1 MPDHVRDKY
10 HRLQEEAEAEQQ
22 SKGKGRYSSGWCRP
36 GAKPKSKAAQ
46 AHQFKH
52 GTFNV
57 CFFKAF
63 GSKQLFW
70 HLVKVGPD
78 TSDLKALLLKWDNI
92 RNSEGKYKRLVAV
105 SQRKTQEVAVLRSRY
120 VLAKKEMLLNQWHY
134 APKEKREASVAAYET
149 AKQQWLELD
158 RNTQNQGMHELFDAE
173 DI

>member
-1 MPDHVRDKY
+1 MCIRD
-10 HRLQEEAEAEQQ
+10 
-22 SKGKGRYSSGWCRP
+22 SF
-36 GAKPKSKAAQ
+36 KS
-46 AHQFKH
+46 
-52 GTFNV
+52 
-57 CFFKAF
+57 F
-63 GSKQLFW
+63 GSKALFW

-78 TSDLKALLLKWDNI
+78 TPDLKALLLKWDNI

-120 VLAKKEMLLNQWHY
+120 VLAKKELLLNQWHY
-134 APKEKREASVAAYET
+134 APKEKREASAAAYET